1 MNPEA
6 WIALGLASASAIVWL
21 VRLEGR
27 INTSDK
33 SHAADVAQ
41 SKLDLARAEADI
53 AKAERD
59 MHTKL
64 ATLEAKQAADAAAH
78 GETAIA
84 LVRMEEQL
92 KYLTGLFER
101 QFVQPRTST
110 RATK

>member
-6 WIALGLASASAIVWL
+6 WIALGLALAASIVWL

-27 INTSDK
+27 INTVEK
-33 SHAADVAQ
+33 SHAADIAQ
-41 SKLDLARAEADI
+41 SKLDLARAEAEI
-53 AKAERD
+53 AKTERE
-59 MHTKL
+59 MQTKV
-64 ATLEAKQAADAAAH
+64 ATVEARQVADAATH

-101 QFVQPRTST
+101 QFVPSRPTPR
-110 RATK
+110 APK